1 LVFIN
6 MVIDIDPDP
15 EPEPE
20 SLPPMSIPLIVE
32 DEVGEAVAIGIDMED
47 AVADDIAIDID
58 ISIDAADGEPGI
70 DIDWDIDNSEDID
83 IVVGMDISLVAILNY
98 VVGGSAF
105 VACC

>member
-1 LVFIN
+1 

-15 EPEPE
+15 DPEPE
-20 SLPPMSIPLIVE
+20 SLPPMSIPLIE

-58 ISIDAADGEPGI
+58 ISIDAADDETGI
-70 DIDWDIDNSEDID
+70 DIDWDMDKSEDID

-98 VVGGSAF
+98 VVGRSAF